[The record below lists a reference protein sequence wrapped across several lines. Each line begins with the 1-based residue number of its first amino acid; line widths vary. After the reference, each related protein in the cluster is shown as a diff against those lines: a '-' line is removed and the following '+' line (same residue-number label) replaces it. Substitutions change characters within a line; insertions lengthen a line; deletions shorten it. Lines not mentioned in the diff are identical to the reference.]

1 VKTPTGKGN
10 KMTITKYK
18 LFTLKDS
25 YAWALITLIPTLLI
39 GQAFRYNYFQTHN
52 GIPIWGI
59 LVFLMVLAAFWGI
72 TLWRFICRYRFIQNI
87 IGYTKNGTAVTL
99 STPTLKKA
107 ITIYGA
113 ANYVNAILTLVN
125 TTMEDTLAFWNLWAT
140 KNGKPQQTVAIF
152 NGGCLAIEAQPI
164 TTRFISQKL
173 AGLSI
178 GNQIAV
184 VWLTNSP
191 YDLVPI
197 IRHETG
203 HTCLSSLGYSE
214 LSNDA
219 SHAMMEAAG
228 F

>member
-1 VKTPTGKGN
+1 
-10 KMTITKYK
+10 MTITKYK

-25 YAWALITLIPTLLI
+25 YPWALVTLIPTLAI
-39 GQAFRYNYFQTHN
+39 GQAFRYNYLQTHG
-52 GIPIWGI
+52 GIPTWGI
-59 LVFLMVLAAFWGI
+59 FVFLTTLAAFIGI
-72 TLWRFICRYRFIQNI
+72 TLWRYICRYRFIQKI
-87 IGYTKNGTAVTL
+87 VGYTPNGMAVAL
-99 STPTLKKA
+99 SPVTLKKA

-113 ANYVNAILTLVN
+113 ANYVDAILTLVN
-125 TTMEDTLAFWNLWAT
+125 VTQEQTLSFWNLWAS
-140 KNGKPQQTVAIF
+140 KNGKPQMTVAIF
-152 NGGCLAIEAQPI
+152 NGGCLAIEDQPI

-197 IRHETG
+197 IKHETG
-203 HTCLSSLGYSE
+203 HTCLSALGCSE

-219 SHAMMEAAG
+219 QHAIMNVAG